1 MKKLAYILLL
11 FSFGQVLQAQ
21 DNSGYRIISS
31 NLGSS
36 GSSQEVVTAKGTY
49 KISQSIGQSS
59 VIGTHTKNGYYLRQG
74 YQQPSVNVKTFEE
87 LNYQLEAKVYPNPFV
102 NDIIIEFSTKIS
114 KDIAISIL
122 DVNGRIIHSQI
133 FLPSQE
139 LELQI
144 NDVANGTYFLKV
156 VSGEHHFNTKLIKI

>member
-1 MKKLAYILLL
+1 MKKLAYILFL
-11 FSFGQVLQAQ
+11 FCFGQVLQAQ

-36 GSSQEVVTAKGTY
+36 GSSQDVVTANGTY
-49 KISQSIGQSS
+49 KVSQSIGQSS

-74 YQQPSVNVKTFEE
+74 YQQPSANVKAFKEH
-87 LNYQLEAKVYPNPFV
+87 NYQLEAKVYPNPFV
-102 NDIIIEFSTKIS
+102 NEIEIEFSTKIS
-114 KDIAISIL
+114 KDIAVSIF
-122 DVNGRIIHSQI
+122 DVNGRTIYSQI